1 MKKIICIMLSVILLF
16 SAHLSSV
23 VFASDNTLSSS
34 ESLNKAE
41 NWGTYN
47 NKNVL
52 NGWWGAPAT
61 VTHNEKAAIKINSMS
76 SLVTATKLT
85 VEKNS
90 AYSVS
95 FKYCGGTLTPK
106 ILKNVGISTVQNG
119 ELVYKTE
126 GDVFS
131 SGAIGEKS
139 DWNTFA
145 FEFNSGNNSELELF
159 IHPSASST
167 QYAANPLYLAD
178 FVIEKLEVNTSSN
191 YLNNAANWGTYNNK
205 NVLNGWWGAPA
216 AVTHNEKAAIKI
228 NSMSS
233 LVTATKI
240 IVEKNTNYSISFE
253 YCGSVLNPKALKTVG
268 IATIQNGETG
278 YKASGDIYN
287 SGDIGD
293 STNWTPIS
301 IEFNSGNNTELQLF
315 VLPSASSTQYADS
328 PLYLADFSIQKVV
341 APPVQQIIP
350 DNYFETPENWDVSVN
365 SSPTRP
371 CKNILIDGISDTTVA
386 TGKEVIT
393 WAKFS
398 NEKTTVD
405 NIGSSLLVNNPSQ
418 TSHIKLPGLKSDST
432 YKIKFSYK
440 PVGGSTDADVL
451 KFVGIF
457 DPEFT
462 QSKITAD
469 SNLTYSDL
477 KTGFIAVD
485 AYTVLPPGRY
495 RFEEGVYK
503 ANSKYGRLN
512 ANTYNENEWRFTELY
527 FSVKEGLSNLYL
539 LISYTTE
546 AGKLLVDGFELE
558 EVESI
563 PDSHLPGGFI
573 ESDAPK
579 LDENGYRLIDMEKEN
594 IITSDAE
601 YVKRLTSGGYGNN
614 GATLYI
620 PAFDHTVTADPT
632 KVTALNFANIH
643 SKRNDPYFRTAVE
656 PNTGYSVTVR
666 AKRTTNVTTT
676 AKLLLYGD
684 WYGYYDNKSAG
695 SYNYI
700 EYADMPLNEWVEYSF
715 RFTTASNQGEI
726 AFYFNVGE
734 KYPELY
740 IDEVQ
745 IEKAVPLYTSPQNK
759 TVIDFELDK
768 SYYNHLKNKYIDFK
782 TTKGVDGKDTTA
794 MYFKERPSSLDSSAT
809 FTGWTTVSQMKDPLF
824 TIPVTGNTYY
834 RFSAWIKCNDSDIE
848 FVNSAFSKSQ
858 ILRVF
863 ADFRGSGVSRN
874 GIRID
879 IPYTEMVGTDWTEYT
894 IEFVTGPGQTTATF
908 AVNADSMHPCLWVD
922 NITYEKLPAG
932 LLKETDLS
940 YCEDMYNLTKEKG
953 YSIDN
958 SIAQKTVFEFDVLP
972 SVQYTYGVSIK
983 GNGKLTV
990 AFDKNGTDIIKK
1002 YNLKNADERF
1012 GGVALTDAER
1022 TKIYLIFEPEGK
1034 GITYSDM
1041 HVFKTF
1047 SIVGNE
1053 RDMGYSENINN
1064 RVEISYNNVP
1074 YVNADSFENLLSDEG
1089 INPSPETGDNNY
1101 GIAISLILI
1110 ITSLFSML
1118 LLSRKQIFN

>member
-1 MKKIICIMLSVILLF
+1 MKKIICIILSVILLF
-16 SAHLSSV
+16 SAALSSS
-23 VFASDNTLSSS
+23 VFANDIVLSNS
-34 ESLNKAE
+34 ESLNNAA

-52 NGWWGAPAT
+52 NGWWGAPNT
-61 VTHNEKAAIKINSMS
+61 ITHKGKTAIKINSMS
-76 SLVTATKLT
+76 SLVTATKLA

-90 AYSVS
+90 LYSVS

-126 GDVFS
+126 GDIFS
-131 SGAIGEKS
+131 SGAIGETA
-139 DWNTFA
+139 DWNTFT
-145 FEFNSGNNSELELF
+145 FEFNSGNNSELEF
-159 IHPSASST
+159 FVHPSASST

-178 FVIEKLEVNTSSN
+178 FAIEKLEVNTDSS
-191 YLNNAANWGTYNNK
+191 YLNKAENWGTYNGS
-205 NVLNGWWGAPA
+205 NVLNGWWGAPSS
-216 AVTHNEKAAIKI
+216 VTYNGKSAIKI

-240 IVEKNTNYSISFE
+240 RVEENTNYSISFE
-253 YCGSVLNPKALKTVG
+253 HCGSVLGPKAFKTVG
-268 IATIQNGETG
+268 IATIQNGEIG
-278 YKASGDIYN
+278 YKASGDLYN
-287 SGDIGD
+287 SGSVGD
-293 STNWTPIS
+293 STDWS
-301 IEFNSGNNTELQLF
+301 SVSFEFNSGDNTELQFF
-315 VLPSASSTQYADS
+315 VIPSASSTQYAAN
-328 PLYLADFSIQKVV
+328 PMYLANFNIQKIV
-341 APPVQQIIP
+341 APPVQQIVP
-350 DNYFETPENWDVSVN
+350 DNYFETPENWGVSVN
-365 SSPTRP
+365 LSTTRP

-398 NEKTTVD
+398 SEKETQ
-405 NIGSSLLVNNPSQ
+405 NNNGSSLLINNPNQ
-418 TSHIKLPGLKSDST
+418 TSHIKLPDLKTNST
-432 YKIKFSYK
+432 YKLKFAYK
-440 PVGGSTDADVL
+440 PVGGSASADVL

-469 SNLTYSDL
+469 SSLTYSDL

-485 AYTVLPPGRY
+485 AYSILTPSRY
-495 RFEEGVYK
+495 RFEDGVYK
-503 ANSKYGRLN
+503 TNSKYGRLN
-512 ANTYNENEWRFTELY
+512 ANAYNENEWRFTEFY
-527 FSVKEGLSNLYL
+527 FSVKDGLSNLYL

-546 AGKLLVDGFELE
+546 AGKLYVDGFELE

-601 YVKRLTSGGYGNN
+601 YVKRLPSGGYGNN

-656 PNTGYSVTVR
+656 PNVGYCVTVR
-666 AKRTTNVTTT
+666 AKRTTDTETT

-684 WYGYYDNKSAG
+684 WYGYYDNKLAG

-700 EYADMPLNEWVEYSF
+700 EYSDMPLNEWAEYTF
-715 RFTTASNQGEI
+715 RFTTASNQAEI

-745 IEKAVPLYTSPQNK
+745 IEKSVPLYTGPQNK

-768 SYYNHLKNKYIDFK
+768 SYYSHLKSKYIDFK

-794 MYFKERPSSLDSSAT
+794 MYFKERPSSADSNAT
-809 FTGWTTVSQMKDPLF
+809 FTGWTTVSQMQDPLF

-834 RFSAWIKCNDSDIE
+834 KFSAWIKCNDSDMK
-848 FVNSAFSKSQ
+848 FVNSAFTKSQ

-894 IEFVTGPGQTTATF
+894 IEFVTGPAQTTVTF
-908 AVNADSMHPCLWVD
+908 AVNADSMHPSFWVD
-922 NITYEKLPAG
+922 NVTFEKLPAG
-932 LLKETDLS
+932 LIKETDLS
-940 YCEDMYNLTKEKG
+940 YCEDMYNLVLESDYPISDSLNKK
-953 YSIDN
+953 
-958 SIAQKTVFEFDVLP
+958 AVFEFDVAP
-972 SVQYTYGVSIK
+972 SVQYTYGVTVS
-983 GNGKLTV
+983 GSGTLTV
-990 AFDKNGTDIIKK
+990 AFDEKGTDVVKK
-1002 YNLKNADERF
+1002 YNIANSNKRV
-1012 GGVALTDAER
+1012 GGVALTDSER
-1022 TKIYLIFEPEGK
+1022 TKIYLIFEPKEK
-1034 GITYSDM
+1034 GVTYSDM

-1053 RDMGYSENINN
+1053 RSMGYSENINN
-1064 RVEISYNNVP
+1064 RVEISYSNVP
-1074 YVNADSFENLLSDEG
+1074 YVNADSFENILQNGDNG
-1089 INPSPETGDNNY
+1089 AYPQTGDNN
-1101 GIAISLILI
+1101 GIFISLILI
-1110 ITSLFSML
+1110 ITSFASLL
-1118 LLSRKQIFN
+1118 LLSKKQHSF